1 MATPWNH
8 KQACEWEL
16 CPGSLCVVDGWTTES
31 SCVFCSN
38 RGACRWPGKTD
49 GPSDDASPYPTPKCD
64 CYEGYAGPDCS
75 EVRCRNNCSG
85 TATQHRGDCIA
96 SFPVH
101 YCECLAGFG
110 GDDCS
115 VVAIEICESSC
126 NRDTGTCNES
136 KARFD
141 SIPHTTRRN
150 VRTDKRLR
158 TIACQRVAGV
168 PTQAQARAVPLKAT
182 NAIIRYVDMRRCAP
196 SVKVTT
202 VDRSVWWT
210 LANRKEISRALL
222 ALDCYGGFCA
232 SSRCCASSAGGGEA
246 FCLTRLGRMSAAK
259 GQQRM
264 RSSAGR

>member
-126 NRDTGTCNES
+126 NRDTGTCNENGQCTCQEG
-136 KARFD
+136 FGGVWCD
-141 SIPHTTRRN
+141 RREEE
-150 VRTDKRLR
+150 RS
-158 TIACQRVAGV
+158 AGV
-168 PTQAQARAVPLKAT
+168 RLCTSTWL
-182 NAIIRYVDMRRCAP
+182 
-196 SVKVTT
+196 S
-202 VDRSVWWT
+202 
-210 LANRKEISRALL
+210 LL
-222 ALDCYGGFCA
+222 LVGLHF
-232 SSRCCASSAGGGEA
+232 
-246 FCLTRLGRMSAAK
+246 LTA
-259 GQQRM
+259 
-264 RSSAGR
+264 